1 MVYKYYVVHQAAV
14 VPGLAACAAHRQG
27 KDAAMQKL
35 IWDKGYAE
43 NDLGTER
50 MEALAGQVGLDVA
63 AFKADMAGSDCMA
76 ALQRN
81 YQELSALG
89 VNGTPTLYVNGR
101 YLSGIQP
108 IEVYRALIDEEL
120 AKADAAIAKGVP
132 VADYYQKQVVDKG
145 KKSP

>member
-1 MVYKYYVVHQAAV
+1 MVYKYFVVHQSAV
-14 VPGLAACAAHRQG
+14 VPGLAACAAHKQG
-27 KDAAMQKL
+27 KYPAMQKL
-35 IWDKGYAE
+35 IWDRGYAD

-50 MEALAGQVGLDVA
+50 MEELAGQAGLDVQA
-63 AFKADMAGSDCMA
+63 YKADMAGEGCMGD
-76 ALQRN
+76 LQRN

-120 AKADAAIAKGVP
+120 AKADAAIAKGVA
-132 VADYYQKQVVDKG
+132 VKDYYQKHVVDPG